1 MRELEKE
8 KWMRRDE
15 MVKRSGAARQW
26 LETGSWRLRPGEKER
41 ASEWLIRLPDEG
53 EKMVAGRGEGWPET
67 GRENKE
73 ENGKWK
79 MENEKWGC
87 SCQGRGRAAA
97 ALTKN

>member
-53 EKMVAGRGEGWPET
+53 EKMVAGRGKAARKLEGKTKKKNE
-67 GRENKE
+67 
-73 ENGKWK
+73 KWK
-79 MENEKWGC
+79 MG
-87 SCQGRGRAAA
+87 
-97 ALTKN
+97 L